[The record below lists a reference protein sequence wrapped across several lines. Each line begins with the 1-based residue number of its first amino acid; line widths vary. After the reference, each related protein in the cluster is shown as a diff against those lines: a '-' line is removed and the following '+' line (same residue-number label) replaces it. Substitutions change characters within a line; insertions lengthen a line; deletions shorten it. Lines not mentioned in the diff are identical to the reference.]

1 MTSADALQAAF
12 KNDRDLF
19 LNSLSSFTL
28 VDIGVIKGL
37 DENGRAH
44 VVSSTFMLNKPI
56 EYTDAEIIYP
66 GNANGTYACN
76 PMNMACL
83 IFVPRSCMP
92 DVSNLLLRTG
102 TPSYNRDGVK
112 AMPIG
117 NGSGNLVQTLFSDGG
132 SYGIIGQKYKCIFDG
147 DTITI
152 EALEGRSSLSVDN
165 KGQLYVRRAADNG
178 TYSKNIEDTGV
189 TTTWLSK
196 NKDVLWTD
204 TLNLDGSRTF
214 VQKDPRDQEG
224 DPLFSF
230 TVTKEGK
237 VVFTNAVDIDLTV
250 TGNANI
256 TIDGDDGAAVAIK
269 GDATV
274 SIDGDAKVD
283 ASNIELNGNDKRLVT
298 YAELKAAMDKLWIA
312 MTTTPIAGNG
322 SPQPSW
328 TGITSIDISA
338 SETQT
343 IKTGG

>member
-1 MTSADALQAAF
+1 MTSDETLQSTF

-19 LNSLSSFTL
+19 LNTLNSFTL
-28 VDIGVIKGL
+28 VDIGTIKKL

-44 VVSSTFMLNKPI
+44 VVSSTFMLTKPI
-56 EYTDAEIIYP
+56 EYTDAEVIFP

-76 PMNMACL
+76 PVNMACL

-92 DVSNLLLRTG
+92 NVKDLKLRVGAT
-102 TPSYNRDGVK
+102 SYNRDGVK
-112 AMPIG
+112 VLPIG
-117 NGSGNLVQTLFSDGG
+117 NGTGNLVQTIFSDGG
-132 SYGIIGQKYKCIFDG
+132 SYGIIGQNYKCLFDG
-147 DTITI
+147 ETVSI
-152 EALEGRSSLSVDN
+152 ESQGGRSSASIDGT
-165 KGQLYVRRAADNG
+165 GQLYIRRNSDNG
-178 TYSKNIEDTGV
+178 AYSKSIEDTGV
-189 TTTWLSK
+189 TEIWMSK
-196 NKDVLWTD
+196 NKDVMWTD
-204 TLNLDGSRTF
+204 TLLPDGSRTL
-214 VQKDPRDQEG
+214 VQSNPNDEEG
-224 DPLFSF
+224 DPLFSL
-230 TVTKEGK
+230 TITKEGK

-256 TIDGDDGAAVAIK
+256 TVDGDDGATVAIK
-269 GDATV
+269 GDANV
-274 SIDGDAKVD
+274 SIDGDAKID